1 MEHVNLS
8 LPSGETIVVSLDR
21 KKMKT
26 SRLKVYPNLQVVLAL
41 PSSAPDS
48 WAKEFLE
55 SKVNWIASKLDNFK
69 RTSGYAATSEIR
81 NGYSIQMLGED
92 LVFSVAESDRD
103 HVFQEGKLVHICST
117 DITDQEKLTK
127 LFQKWWRKK
136 STEMLEQRVDYWY
149 PIIEKY
155 GISKPRVFIRKMATM
170 WGSCS
175 LKRGAVIFNLYL
187 LKARIACIDYVVLHE
202 LTHFLYPNHSKQ
214 FYDFLSNYMP
224 DWKERK
230 RVLDQDVVHGL

>member
-1 MEHVNLS
+1 MEQIDLT
-8 LPSGETIVVSLDR
+8 LLSGETIAVSLDR

-26 SRLKVYPNLQVVLAL
+26 SRLKVYPNLQVVLSL

-48 WAKEFLE
+48 WAKEYLE
-55 SKVNWIASKLDNFK
+55 SKMDWISSKLENFK
-69 RTSGYAATSEIR
+69 RTSGYAATGEIR

-92 LVFSVAESDRD
+92 LIFSVTVSERD
-103 HVFQEGKLVHICST
+103 YVFQEGKLLHICST

-136 STEMLEQRVDYWY
+136 SLEILNERVDCWY

-155 GISKPRVFIRKMATM
+155 GIPKPKVFIRKMATM

-175 LKRGAVIFNLYL
+175 AKRGAVVFNLYL
-187 LKARIACIDYVVLHE
+187 LKARIACIDYVILHE

-224 DWKERK
+224 DWKDRK
-230 RVLDQDVVHGL
+230 EVLDQEVVHGL

>member
-1 MEHVNLS
+1 MDQVNLKLS
-8 LPSGETIVVSLDR
+8 SGETIAVSLDR
-21 KKMKT
+21 KRMKT

-48 WAKEFLE
+48 WAIEYLE
-55 SKVNWIASKLDNFK
+55 SKVDWISSKLENFK
-69 RTSGYAATSEIR
+69 RTSGYAATGEIR

-92 LVFSVAESDRD
+92 LVFSVAASERD
-103 HVFQEGKLVHICST
+103 YVFQGGKLLHICST
-117 DITDQEKLTK
+117 DITDQEKLTR
-127 LFQKWWRKK
+127 LFQKWWRKQ
-136 STEMLEQRVDYWY
+136 SLEVLNERVDCWY

-155 GISKPRVFIRKMATM
+155 GIPRPKVFIRKMATM

-175 LKRGAVIFNLYL
+175 AKRGAVVFNLYL
-187 LKARIACIDYVVLHE
+187 LKARIACIDYVILHE

-224 DWKERK
+224 DWKDRK
-230 RVLDQDVVHGL
+230 DVLDQEVVHGL